1 MTVAAATPSI
11 AYTENG
17 VTLNFAAPFRYL
29 AADQLSVRRV
39 VAGVESVLAYGAAW
53 TATAGPTDAGGTVTL
68 LATVAGATLKIRRV
82 TPREQQVDYVTD
94 DSFPAETHELAL
106 DRAMLVDQEQDVEIT
121 ALAARALLAPA
132 GETIG
137 LLPAKALRLGMGLA
151 FDAVTGD
158 PVPVASAGSALAG
171 ALAALASAL
180 AAQAAAEAALAATL
194 AAYDQFD
201 DRYLGAKAGNPA
213 LDNDGAA
220 LVTGALYYNTTVSE
234 MRVWSGAAWG
244 AAYVPGTGLV
254 AKTGDTMT
262 GALVTVASAAGGAGL
277 RLPQGAAPSAPAN
290 GDLWVTAAGGLFAWI
305 NGTARQYVTRDVTET
320 LTGKTVASGIFTGT
334 IWLNGPMSSVVT
346 AVAALDIDCSLGNFF
361 SKTIAGASV
370 FTFSNPPASGKAF
383 LFELV
388 LTHTSGAVTWPA
400 AVAWPNST
408 APVLTA
414 GKKHRFIFETNDG
427 GVIWFGSSQVN
438 Y

>member
-1 MTVAAATPSI
+1 MTVAALTPSVS
-11 AYTENG
+11 YTENG
-17 VTLNFAAPFRYL
+17 VTLAFAAPFRYL

-39 VAGVESVLAYGAAW
+39 VAGVETVLAFGAAW
-53 TATAGPTDAGGTVTL
+53 SATAGLTDAGGTVTL
-68 LATVAGATLKIRRV
+68 VASVAGATLKIRRV
-82 TPREQQVDYVTD
+82 TPRLQQTDYVTG

-106 DRAMLVDQEQDVEIT
+106 DRAMLVDQEQDVVIT
-121 ALAARALLAPA
+121 DLALRALLAPA

-137 LLPAKALRLGMGLA
+137 LLPALAQRLGKGLG
-151 FDAVTGD
+151 FDPATGA
-158 PVPVASAGSALAG
+158 PIAIEAPGAALAG
-171 ALAALASAL
+171 ALAAVTAAQ

-244 AAYVPGTGLV
+244 AAYVPSTGLV

-262 GALVTVASAAGGAGL
+262 GALVTVASVAANAGL
-277 RLPQGAAPSAPAN
+277 RLPQGTAPTAPVN
-290 GDLWVTAAGGLFAWI
+290 GDLWVTAAGGLFLQVAAV
-305 NGTARQYVTRDVTET
+305 TRQMVTRDATET

-334 IWLNGPMSSVVT
+334 IWLNGPMSSLVT
-346 AVAALDIDCSLGNFF
+346 AMAALDVDCSQGNFF
-361 SKTIAGASV
+361 SKTINANSV
-370 FTFSNPPASGKAF
+370 FTFSNPPGAGKAF
-383 LFELV
+383 LFELR
-388 LTHTSGAVTWPA
+388 LTHTSGTVTWPGN
-400 AVAWPNST
+400 VAWPNST
-408 APVLTA
+408 APALTA
-414 GKKHRFIFETNDG
+414 GKRHRFIFETTDG
-427 GVIWFGSSQVN
+427 GTTWDGAAQVN